1 MEVFY
6 VEINV
11 QKNKWLLCCYYSPIK
26 NTIKSHIEMLHK
38 GLPLYSSKYENFIV
52 LGDFHVGIDNSAMTV
67 LCDMYDLKYFIKEPT
82 RYKNPENPPCI
93 VLKRDNERN

>member
-1 MEVFY
+1 
-6 VEINV
+6 
-11 QKNKWLLCCYYSPIK
+11 
-26 NTIKSHIEMLHK
+26 MLHK

-52 LGDFHVGIDNSAMTV
+52 LGDFHVGIDNSVMTV